1 MTRQPNRRWLWAVGA
16 LVAVA
21 VVAAGWAWGARQA
34 PSAPATAPTSGQAGP
49 RIAFDETV
57 YDFGKVPFNQKVEHA
72 FTFRNTGNQ
81 PLVITERP
89 DVEVVQGC

>member
-1 MTRQPNRRWLWAVGA
+1 MVRQPNRGWLWVVGA

-21 VVAAGWAWGARQA
+21 VIAAGWTWGTRPTATAPGTA
-34 PSAPATAPTSGQAGP
+34 PSAGQAGP

-57 YDFGKVPFNQKVEHA
+57 YDFGKVPFNQKVEHT
-72 FTFRNTGNQ
+72 FTFRNVGNQ
-81 PLVITERP
+81 PLVVVERP